1 MDNDKVINC
10 LNNLIE
16 TCRDGQNGFKEAAE
30 NVKNTELKSFFSQAS
45 LDRASIVGELQQE
58 VRRLGGDPEN
68 SGSTAAALH
77 RVWIDIKGTFT
88 GKSDES
94 ILSECERGE
103 DSAVEAYKDALK
115 DENLP
120 NDIRALVERQFGHI
134 KQIHDQVKQKRDAKG
149 TTSGR

>member
-1 MDNDKVINC
+1 MGNDKAISC

-16 TCRDGQNGFKEAAE
+16 TNRDGQNGFKEAAE
-30 NVKNTELKSFFSQAS
+30 NVKNSELKSFFNQAS
-45 LDRASIVGELQQE
+45 LDRARFVGELQQE

-68 SGSTAAALH
+68 TGSTGAAIH

-88 GKSDES
+88 GKNDES

-115 DENLP
+115 DQNLP
-120 NDIRALVERQFGHI
+120 NDLRALVEKQFGSV
-134 KQIHDQVKQKRDAKG
+134 KQSHDQVKQWRDAKG
-149 TTSGR
+149 ATSGR